1 MKHAYVTVPLLG
13 ISFQL
18 DLKHA
23 VKK

>member
-1 MKHAYVTVPLLG
+1 MKHAYVTVSLLG